1 MKIKRNSTC
10 GSLEI
15 KDTGKEVI
23 LSGWV
28 ENYRDHGGI
37 IFIDLYDR
45 WGMTQVVF
53 DPEVSGKDAHATA
66 GVLRSQFV
74 VSVRGEV
81 RKRPEG
87 SENTKLATGYIE
99 VYAKEIEVLNESKT
113 PPFDVYHASAVN
125 EESRLKYRYLDLK
138 NTKLQKSMIFRS
150 SLTNTIRN
158 YFFENDFIDVETPIL
173 TKSTPEGARDY
184 LVPSRVNPGKFF
196 ALPQSP
202 QLFKQMLMT
211 AGYDKYI
218 QVARCFR
225 DEDLRADRQPEFTQV
240 DLEMSFVDRED
251 VIKTVEG
258 LFKEI
263 YSRHLGR
270 QLQLPLKRITYDE
283 AMLKYGCDAPDL
295 RFGLEITELSDI
307 FEKTGF
313 AVFKGALAQKGKIR
327 GINLKG
333 LSSQLTRKD
342 LDYMT
347 EFVKPLRGKGVAWI
361 RMNEDG
367 PQSPIIKFFTDDEA
381 NALYKRMNAE
391 TGDVLIFLAD
401 REKIVCSCLSELR
414 KFFAKKCSLYS
425 EGDMSLIWVIDF
437 PMFGPGEKGK
447 PEVLHHPFTSPKPED
462 ISKLESDIYAVKTNA
477 YDIVLNGHEV
487 GGGSIR
493 MHSSSLQRK
502 ILEIIGIGNED
513 AERQFG
519 YLLEALDYGTPP
531 HGGLALGLDRMVM
544 LFLGLD
550 SIRDV
555 IAFPKTQKATCLL
568 TNAPSSVAD
577 EQLEELSIETVLP
590 ENE

>member
-10 GSLEI
+10 GNLDI
-15 KDTGKEVI
+15 KDVGKTVN

-45 WGMTQVVF
+45 WGLTQIVF
-53 DPEVSGKDAHATA
+53 DPAVSGKAAHEAA
-66 GVLRSQFV
+66 GSLRSQFV
-74 VSVRGEV
+74 ISVKGEV

-87 SENTKLATGYIE
+87 SENTKLSTGFIE
-99 VYAKEIEVLNESKT
+99 VYASELEVLNESKT
-113 PPFDVYHASAVN
+113 PPFDVYHASVVN
-125 EESRLKYRYLDLK
+125 EEIRLKYRYLDLK
-138 NTKLQKSMIFRS
+138 SPKHQKTMIFRS
-150 SLTNTIRN
+150 DLMNTIRN
-158 YFFENDFIDVETPIL
+158 YFHKNEFVEVETPIL

-184 LVPSRVNPGKFF
+184 LVPSRVNPAKFF

-218 QVARCFR
+218 QIARCFR

-240 DLEMSFVDRED
+240 DLEMSFAERED
-251 VIKTVEG
+251 VISCIEG

-263 YSRHLGR
+263 YETKLKKN
-270 QLQLPLKRITYDE
+270 LNFPLLRITHDD

-307 FEKTGF
+307 FAKTEF
-313 AVFKGALAQKGKIR
+313 AVFKGALASGGAVR

-333 LSSQLTRKD
+333 LSSQLARKD

-347 EFVKPLRGKGVAWI
+347 DFVKPFRGKGVAWI

-367 PQSPIIKFFTDDEA
+367 PQSPIIKFFTEKESSD
-381 NALYKRMNAE
+381 LYKRMNAE

-401 REKIVCSCLSELR
+401 KEKIVCNCLAELR
-414 KFFAKKCSLYS
+414 KFFGKKCALYGENDLSL
-425 EGDMSLIWVIDF
+425 LWVIDF
-437 PMFGPGEKGK
+437 PMFGSNDKGR

-462 ISKLESDIYAVKTNA
+462 MEKLDGDIYSIKTNA

-493 MHSSSLQRK
+493 IHNSAVQRK
-502 ILEIIGIGNED
+502 IFEIIGIDKES
-513 AERQFG
+513 AEKQFG

-531 HGGLALGLDRMVM
+531 HGGLALGLDRLVM
-544 LFLGLD
+544 LLLGLD

-555 IAFPKTQKATCLL
+555 IAFPKTQKATCML
-568 TNAPSSVAD
+568 TNAPSEVSS
-577 EQLEELSIETVLP
+577 EQLEELFIETVNI
-590 ENE
+590 E

>member
-10 GSLEI
+10 GNLDI
-15 KDTGKEVI
+15 KDTGKTVT

-45 WGMTQVVF
+45 WGITQIVF
-53 DPEVSGKDAHATA
+53 DPAVAGKAAHEAA
-66 GVLRSQFV
+66 GSLRSQYV
-74 VSVRGEV
+74 ISVKGEV

-87 SENTKLATGYIE
+87 SENTKLSTGFIE
-99 VYAKEIEVLNESKT
+99 VYVKELEVLNESKT
-113 PPFDVYHASAVN
+113 PPFDVYHASGVN
-125 EESRLKYRYLDLK
+125 EEVRLKYRYLDLK
-138 NTKLQKSMIFRS
+138 NPKLQKAMTFRS
-150 SLTNTIRN
+150 DILNTIRN
-158 YFFENDFIDVETPIL
+158 YFYENDFIEIETPIL

-218 QVARCFR
+218 QIARCFR

-240 DLEMSFVDRED
+240 DLEMSFIDRED
-251 VIKTVEG
+251 IISLIEG
-258 LFKEI
+258 LFKNLLKKGI
-263 YSRHLGR
+263 GR
-270 QLQLPLKRITYDE
+270 DINIPLPRITYDE

-307 FEKTGF
+307 FKKTEF
-313 AVFKGALAQKGKIR
+313 AVFKGALSSGGVVR

-333 LSSQLTRKD
+333 LSSQLARKD
-342 LDYMT
+342 LDFMT
-347 EFVKPLRGKGVAWI
+347 DFVKPLRGKGVAWI
-361 RMNEDG
+361 RMNDDG
-367 PQSPIIKFFTDDEA
+367 PQSPIIKFFTDEESS
-381 NALYKRMNAE
+381 ALYKKMNAE

-401 REKIVCSCLSELR
+401 KEKIVCSCLSELR
-414 KFFAKKCSLYS
+414 KFFAKKFSLYS
-425 EGDMSLIWVIDF
+425 ENDFSLLWVIDF
-437 PMFGPGEKGK
+437 PMFGVNDKGK

-462 ISKLESDIYAVKTNA
+462 MQKLDGDIYSIKTNA

-493 MHSSSLQRK
+493 IHNSAIQRK
-502 ILEIIGIGNED
+502 ILEIIGIDREN

-531 HGGLALGLDRMVM
+531 HGGIALGLDRLVM
-544 LFLGLD
+544 LLLKLD

-555 IAFPKTQKATCLL
+555 IAFPKTQKAICML
-568 TNAPSSVAD
+568 TNAPSEVSK
-577 EQLEELSIETVLP
+577 EQLEELFIETTS
-590 ENE
+590 NE